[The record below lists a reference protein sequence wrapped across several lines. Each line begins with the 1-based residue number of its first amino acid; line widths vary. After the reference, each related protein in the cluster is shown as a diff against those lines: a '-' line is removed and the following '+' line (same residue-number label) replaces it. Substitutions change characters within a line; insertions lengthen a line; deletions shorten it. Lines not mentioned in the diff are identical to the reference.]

1 MADQPPGVG
10 DHHGDYYGE
19 AIATPLP
26 PSRHVVYP
34 PADLTEGERLNR
46 LAGALRVLPG
56 VDLPG
61 VGAKNR

>member
-1 MADQPPGVG
+1 
-10 DHHGDYYGE
+10 
-19 AIATPLP
+19 
-26 PSRHVVYP
+26 VVYP